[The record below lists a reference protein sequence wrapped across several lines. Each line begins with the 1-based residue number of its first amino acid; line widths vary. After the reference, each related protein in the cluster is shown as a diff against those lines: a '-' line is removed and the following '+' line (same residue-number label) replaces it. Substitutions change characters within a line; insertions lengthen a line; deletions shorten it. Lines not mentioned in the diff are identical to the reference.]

1 MELPFYPVIPL
12 LGLYPKNPDTPIQ
25 KNSCTPVFIAV
36 LFTIANIFKKL
47 PKCPS
52 VDEWIKKK
60 RVTFIQ
66 WNTTQQEKKN
76 FYTYNSMDGTGD
88 YHAKW
93 NKPVSER
100 QIPYDLTCKWNLINK
115 MN

>member
-1 MELPFYPVIPL
+1 MELPFHTAIPL
-12 LGLYPKNPDTPIQ
+12 LGMYPKNPHIPIQ
-25 KNSCTPVFIAV
+25 NPHTPC
-36 LFTIANIFKKL
+36 LFTIVKIWKQ
-47 PKCPS
+47 PKCQS
-52 VDEWIKKK
+52 VNGWIKKK

-100 QIPYDLTCKWNLINK
+100 QIPYDLTCKWNLMNK
-115 MN
+115 ID